1 MDAIKKILAAEGYQT
16 VQEMDIE
23 DSVTIE
29 VPEMIDL
36 VIEKTGE
43 NRVSVAHYYTQ
54 NGDLMSDPEIVF
66 RIDGDRWVP
75 VRYTQHPFIEQHNED
90 GLDLDGFEARW
101 SRNLVAQGFVEAARK
116 AASASIEQ
124 VSA

>member
-29 VPEMIDL
+29 VPEMMNL
-36 VIEKTGE
+36 VIEKVGE

-54 NGDLMSDPEIVF
+54 NGDLMSNPEIVF
-66 RIDGDRWVP
+66 RIDRDRWIP
-75 VRYTQHPFIEQHNED
+75 VLYTQHPFIEQHNED

-101 SRNLVAQGFVEAARK
+101 NRNLVAQGFVEAARK